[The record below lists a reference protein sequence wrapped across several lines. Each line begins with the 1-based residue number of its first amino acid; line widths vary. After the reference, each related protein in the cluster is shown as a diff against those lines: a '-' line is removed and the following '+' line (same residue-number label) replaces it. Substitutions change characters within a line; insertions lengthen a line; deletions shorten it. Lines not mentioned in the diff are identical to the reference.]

1 MCAAVTGR
9 ENRIHTM
16 AVAAVMTALTC
27 VLAPLSVPVGPVPLT
42 FANLIVYLSLYLLG
56 GKLGAVSY
64 MVYVCIGMVG
74 MPVFSGFAGGL
85 GKLLGPTGGYI
96 LGWIPA
102 TLLAGLAMERCR
114 RRFPQFLALA
124 AGTAV
129 CYALGTV
136 WFCTATDTALRA
148 GFGICVLPFIPGDL
162 AKIAVVLAAGPALRE
177 KLGKAGVLAACGPQQ
192 KR

>member
-1 MCAAVTGR
+1 MRAAVTSR
-9 ENRIHTM
+9 KNRIHTM

-27 VLAPLSVPVGPVPLT
+27 VLAPLSVPVGAVPLT
-42 FANLIVYLSLYLLG
+42 FANLSIYLSLYLLG
-56 GKLGAVSY
+56 WKLGTVSY
-64 MVYVCIGMVG
+64 AVYVCIGMVG
-74 MPVFSGFAGGL
+74 MPVFSGFSGGL

-102 TLLAGLAMERCR
+102 AVLAGLVIDRCR
-114 RRFPQFLALA
+114 GRFPQFLGLA

-162 AKIAVVLAAGPALRE
+162 VKIALVLAAGSTLRE
-177 KLGKAGVLAACGPQQ
+177 KLGKAGVLTACGLQR